1 MLRTLKYIL
10 FAPLD
15 FISLIYGIFIYR
27 LTNKTPYFSYKSML
41 RLFYI
46 FGGVVTDLAN
56 SLTKSKKK
64 KRN

>member
-1 MLRTLKYIL
+1 
-10 FAPLD
+10 
-15 FISLIYGIFIYR
+15 
-27 LTNKTPYFSYKSML
+27 ML

-64 KRN
+64 KKLNIIHGKMTQ